1 MGCGLGTGWGGGLA
15 WAWVSGMGW
24 VLAMPSALRKGPE
37 LAAHSVRVLVCRK
50 GTGWVHKSGTETE
63 LRWGS

>member
-1 MGCGLGTGWGGGLA
+1 M
-15 WAWVSGMGW
+15 
-24 VLAMPSALRKGPE
+24 AMPSALRKGPE